1 MEIFETIFKTYCM
14 SNSRKIGMTSLIF
27 LLRIIGLPARS
38 SLLRVLLFALKKYKE
53 SLIFFF
59 SCVQIFCGL
68 YWVFVK
74 KRKKVLA
81 LKSGIPM
88 LF

>member
-53 SLIFFF
+53 SLIFF
-59 SCVQIFCGL
+59 SH
-68 YWVFVK
+68 VFKFFVDSIGYLLK
-74 KRKKVLA
+74 KEKRYLR
-81 LKSGIPM
+81 
-88 LF
+88 